1 VAKEK
6 SPFTLNALVGLVSAS
21 LAVLSAKLI
30 LLQTALPFAMVTVVE
45 AAIRTLSPAAGT
57 LPPTQLLGEDQ
68 SMFPEVE
75 VMVLCAPTDP
85 VMNK

>member
-1 VAKEK
+1 
-6 SPFTLNALVGLVSAS
+6 
-21 LAVLSAKLI
+21 LSAKLI
-30 LLQTALPFAMVTVVE
+30 LLQAALPFAMVTVVE
-45 AAIRTLSPAAGT
+45 AAIKTLSPAAGT